1 MKKLLIS
8 AIAAALLLSVAS
20 CDKTSPVYKG
30 FKKTETG
37 AYMQFYE
44 QHNDGAMPRIG
55 DGVTI
60 EMAQFF
66 NDTML
71 FTTAGDQP
79 LELEVQQGG
88 FIGDVPDALRA
99 MHVGDSARLVV
110 LSDSVFLKV
119 MQVDMPDEYLGKPIY
134 YELRLLSIKPLE
146 VIQAERKAMLDSLQM
161 AENVYLE
168 GLKADPKNTMTESGL
183 IVMEKT
189 GNGKLAKMGDY
200 LEFDMILSS
209 IDGDTM
215 INTFGVE
222 PVNIQYGDE
231 FICKGFNEAL
241 GMVPEGGSM
250 HFVIPSELGFD
261 STGFNHY
268 IKPYAPLIVNLKMN
282 EVMEKEVWEAKLAQE
297 QAEEQAKREVL
308 MQQETQL
315 LESYIQENNIEVEPT
330 ESGVYIIPMVE
341 GEGDKAEWGDKVY
354 VHYTLS
360 NLKGELVESSYEYE
374 NPMSF
379 TIGQGEMIPAIE
391 EAVMT
396 MAPGA
401 KVRIVTPSAQAF
413 GEIVIDE
420 EKLPA
425 YSPLLIELELVSKE

>member
-66 NDTML
+66 NDTLL

-88 FIGDVPDALRA
+88 FVGDVPDALRA

-315 LESYIQENNIEVEPT
+315 LESYINENNIEVEPT